1 MPKGRPDDVT
11 GSLRKLTLDPQA
23 AAPGKPKPKLDDG
36 IEALLEK
43 VTAKAKPFVVR
54 YPTLKK
60 DQVSVKPKSKTSGV
74 LAPAQPKSKVP
85 VNVGPAP
92 AKSKSKAPVA
102 ALSSASRSGNKYKC
116 NCGTGFKHST
126 DRDEH
131 LAKHDKHRKV

>member
-11 GSLRKLTLDPQA
+11 SSLRKLTLNPQA

-60 DQVSVKPKSKTSGV
+60 KPKSKTSGV
-74 LAPAQPKSKVP
+74 LAPAQPKTKVP

-92 AKSKSKAPVA
+92 AKSMSKAPVA
-102 ALSSASRSGNKYKC
+102 ALSSASRSGDKYKSAPI
-116 NCGTGFKHST
+116 K
-126 DRDEH
+126 D
-131 LAKHDKHRKV
+131 